1 MLSRHTSFWAEAV
14 ALHGSA
20 TPRVFPR
27 VLVFGLLATAIYLAF
42 HNTPDL
48 HVEVAPYEAAGA
60 ILTLFLLLRT
70 NSGYDRWWEARKLW
84 GGIVNQ
90 SRNFAIS
97 ALAYGPED
105 PEWRKQIV
113 GWAAA
118 FPHAARRSLRDE
130 RDVPEIAALL
140 GDSAAAELATADH
153 MPSRVAYI
161 MARLLRQAIDRGD
174 MDGFSFLQIDK
185 ERALLIDHIGACERI
200 LKTPLPK
207 SYAIKIRRF
216 LLLFLAALP
225 FALLERVGWLTPVV
239 TMLIAYPLLAIDEI
253 GAQLQN
259 PFAVERLSHLPLDE
273 ISANIERNV
282 KNVAP
287 AAANRNAERAT
298 PALPAKTLTGLRG
311 T

>member
-1 MLSRHTSFWAEAV
+1 MQARHSSFWSEAV

-20 TPRVFPR
+20 TPRVMPR
-27 VLVFGLLATAIYLAF
+27 VLIFGALSTAIYLAF
-42 HNTPDL
+42 HNVPDL
-48 HVEVAPYEAAGA
+48 HVDVAPYEAAGA
-60 ILTLFLLLRT
+60 ILTLLLLLRT

-90 SRNFAIS
+90 ARNFAIS

-130 RDVPEIAALL
+130 RDVPEIAAIL
-140 GDSAAAELATADH
+140 GDGAAAELAAADH

-161 MARLLRQAIDRGD
+161 MARLLRQATDRGD
-174 MDGFSFLQIDK
+174 MDGFSFLQVDK

-207 SYAIKIRRF
+207 SYSIKIRRF
-216 LLLFLAALP
+216 VLLFLAALP

-239 TMLIAYPLLAIDEI
+239 TMLVAYPLLAIDEI

-287 AAANRNAERAT
+287 AAAERNAERAS
-298 PALPAKTLTGLRG
+298 PAFASQLDP
-311 T
+311 